1 MEWLL
6 VLPNALNFNAST
18 DTLMMTRRQLLMAAA
33 MISAHLPLFAK
44 NAFATD
50 DAAKKLASVSEDRL
64 RAMLQRWLDAFNSS
78 NPADYRAFIAAYI
91 PDGLPYIDDDLSIR
105 DVSGGLQLIRSE
117 VPAPNQIVGI
127 VKDHSWDRFS
137 KVMLTVESNDR
148 LSDISFRGAPTP
160 KDFTIARL
168 SEDEALRG
176 FQEKLQTEEKGGGFS
191 GASLVA
197 KGDRTPFRHA
207 YGMANISQ
215 IAAATPETRF
225 CIGSM
230 GKMFTA
236 VATLQLVQGGRLR
249 LDAAVASYLPNYPTS
264 ALAKKVTVE
273 QLLAHTGG
281 TGDVF
286 GPSYDGHAEVSP
298 DKFIQLYGVRDL
310 AFEPGS
316 KWSYSNY
323 GYVLLGAIIEKV
335 SGKDYNAYFDEH
347 IFRPA
352 GMHSTSPT
360 ASSTGLVAIPYSGAT
375 ATGLKPLAPY
385 FGTPAGGGYSTIDD
399 LLAFARAIPTKR
411 LLDTKH
417 TELFTIGKVDTGNGF
432 YSLGLSVRSR
442 NGEPCYGHGGSA
454 PGVNGDLTI
463 YPRSGY
469 VTVVLCNRGYPLAQ
483 NASEYIGSRLP
494 GQPG

>member
-1 MEWLL
+1 
-6 VLPNALNFNAST
+6 
-18 DTLMMTRRQLLMAAA
+18 MTRRQLLLAAA
-33 MISAHLPLFAK
+33 MISVHPPLFAK

-50 DAAKKLASVSEDRL
+50 DPAKKPASVSEERL
-64 RAMLQRWLDAFNSS
+64 QAILKGWLDAFNSS
-78 NPADYRAFIAAYI
+78 NPADYRAFITAYI
-91 PDGLPYIDDDLSIR
+91 PDGLPYIDDDFSIR

-117 VPAPNQIVGI
+117 VPAPNQIVGT

-137 KVMLTVESNDR
+137 RVMLTAESNDR

-168 SEDEALRG
+168 GEGEALRA
-176 FQEKLQTEEKGGGFS
+176 FQEKLQTEEKGGRFS
-191 GASLVA
+191 GAALVA
-197 KGDRTPFRHA
+197 KADRTLFRRA
-207 YGMANISQ
+207 YGMANVAQS
-215 IAAATPETRF
+215 AATMPETRF

-236 VATLQLVQGGRLR
+236 VATLQLVQSGRVR
-249 LDAAVASYLPNYPTS
+249 LDATIASYLPNYPNS

-273 QLLAHTGG
+273 QLLTHTAG
-281 TGDVF
+281 TGDIF

-298 DKFIQLYGVRDL
+298 AKFIQLYGARDL
-310 AFEPGS
+310 AFEPAS

-323 GYVLLGAIIEKV
+323 GYILLGAIIEKV
-335 SGKDYNAYFDEH
+335 SGQDYNAYFDEH

-352 GMHSTSPT
+352 GMRSTSPT
-360 ASSTGLVAIPYSGAT
+360 ASSSGTAAIAYSGAT
-375 ATGLKPLAPY
+375 ATGLKPMAPY
-385 FGTPAGGGYSTIDD
+385 FGTPAGGGYSAIDD
-399 LLAFARAIPTKR
+399 LLAFARVIETKH
-411 LLDTKH
+411 LLDRRH
-417 TELFTIGKVDTGNGF
+417 TELLTVGKVDTGNGF

-469 VTVVLCNRGYPLAQ
+469 ITATLCNRGYPLAQ
-483 NASEYIGSRLP
+483 NTSEYIGFRLP
-494 GQPG
+494 GQAA